1 MKGNAEFL
9 ILFIPFLLIG
19 LGAIYL
25 DFFYPILEILKSQW
39 LVLIAQVILVL
50 IAIFCFVVDIFAL
63 MVQYVNWK
71 YYNEDSEE

>member
-9 ILFIPFLLIG
+9 ILFVPFLIVG
-19 LGAIYL
+19 MGAIYL
-25 DFFYPILEILKSQW
+25 GFFYPIMEILNSTW
-39 LVLIAQVILVL
+39 LVVIAQVIFTL
-50 IAIFCFVVDIFAL
+50 IAIFCFAVDIFAL

>member
-19 LGAIYL
+19 IGS
-25 DFFYPILEILKSQW
+25 FYVAWFYSLESILINPVLVFGVQ
-39 LVLIAQVILVL
+39 LVLSAVG
-50 IAIFCFVVDIFAL
+50 IFCAAVDIFAI

-71 YYNEDSEE
+71 YYKEE